1 MKRPVWAWVA
11 GGLFG
16 LAAMVTGAVWLNV
29 VLSRHSLAALLEQD
43 FLLSLVT
50 LASTALGAVIVAR
63 LPRHPIGWLLMI
75 QGVGSALSAPGS
87 SYFASVSVPPAAP
100 SALFLML
107 LWFENWRW
115 LLLIFPLL
123 FIPLYFPTG
132 RLLSRRWR
140 GVVALGLGMCLL
152 LMALAGLS
160 TRLSRP
166 DQAWS
171 VANPIGFMPE
181 RWGVAILPAWG
192 LGLLTLTL
200 LSLVSVVLRYRGGSA
215 VERQQI
221 KWLLA
226 GCAVFAA
233 VYVVLVAVPAAR
245 GDTAVSAVWSLFFG
259 PSLLAIPASIAMAI
273 LRQRLWDID
282 VIIRRTLIYSVLTA
296 VLALAYLG
304 TVLVLESLFRGI
316 TGQAQNSLVVV
327 PSTLAIA
334 ALSGPLR
341 SRVQAWIDRRFYRRK
356 YDAARTLAGFA
367 ASARDETNLEQLST
381 RLVGVV
387 EETMQPAH
395 VVLWLRKVP

>member
-334 ALSGPLR
+334 ALFGPLR
-341 SRVQAWIDRRFYRRK
+341 SYVQRAIDRRFYRRK

-367 ASARDETNLEQLST
+367 ARARDETDLERLSE
-381 RLVGVV
+381 RLCGVV
-387 EETMQPAH
+387 DETMQPAS
-395 VVLWLRKVP
+395 VGLWLKR